1 MKNTKKLKVMKK
13 MKEICSVVAGT
24 VTGCLFPVKQ
34 VSAADSVVSGV
45 NNLTSLV
52 TTIIAAVG
60 TVVLA
65 QGIWDFASAY
75 RSHDSGTQTQ
85 ACLLYTSWIF
95 GRKFKCMRITANSL
109 VTLRMIYIQ

>member
-1 MKNTKKLKVMKK
+1 MKNTKKLKVMEK

-85 ACLLYTSWIF
+85 AIRGIVSGLIMISASAVI
-95 GRKFKCMRITANSL
+95 SL
-109 VTLRMIYIQ
+109 IRG